1 MAVKLI
7 DELQKEI
14 KAAGEAVKQEAYEK
28 AYDHVF
34 QILDNLEKLLNDN
47 RYLEGNEITEED
59 KRLYDILIRF
69 DAVYY
74 FKQRL
79 NRKAFVRQKNRFDTP
94 FGEEE
99 GQLPVEAGR
108 YRLLWAP
115 VCPWAHRSIIVRK
128 LLGLEDVIS
137 VGKADPKRPNVSRSD
152 WAFTLDEGD
161 VDPVL
166 GIHYISEV
174 YLNADPDYQ
183 GRFTVPALV
192 DLKTKKVVNNDYFHL
207 TLYFENAWKKYHK
220 PGAPDLYP
228 EEFREEIDALN
239 DIIFREVNNGVYKA
253 GFARNQEAY
262 EEAYHMVF
270 NRLDWLEERLAD
282 RRYLFGDKITESDVR
297 LYVTLARF
305 DVAYHNIFR
314 VNKKRLRDYDN
325 LWAYA
330 RDLYQTPGFG
340 DTTDF
345 AAIKKHYHIDC
356 NPGNIHQIIT
366 KGPDE
371 EAWLLPH
378 GREKL
383 SEK

>member
-1 MAVKLI
+1 M
-7 DELQKEI
+7 
-14 KAAGEAVKQEAYEK
+14 
-28 AYDHVF
+28 
-34 QILDNLEKLLNDN
+34 
-47 RYLEGNEITEED
+47 
-59 KRLYDILIRF
+59 
-69 DAVYY
+69 
-74 FKQRL
+74 
-79 NRKAFVRQKNRFDTP
+79 
-94 FGEEE
+94 
-99 GQLPVEAGR
+99 
-108 YRLLWAP
+108 
-115 VCPWAHRSIIVRK
+115 
-128 LLGLEDVIS
+128 IS

-207 TLYFENAWKKYHK
+207 TLYFETAWKKYHK

-228 EEFREEIDALN
+228 EELREEIDALN

-253 GFARNQEAY
+253 GFARSQEAY
-262 EEAYHMVF
+262 EEAYHTVF

-282 RRYLFGDKITESDVR
+282 RRYLFGDKITESAVR
-297 LYVTLARF
+297 LYVTLVRF

-314 VNKKRLRDYDN
+314 VNKKCLRDYDN

-340 DTTDF
+340 NTTDF
-345 AAIKKHYHIDC
+345 ATIKKHYHIDC
-356 NPGNIHQIIT
+356 NPGNIHRIIA

>member
-1 MAVKLI
+1 MRISSDKWTG
-7 DELQKEI
+7 KE
-14 KAAGEAVKQEAYEK
+14 V
-28 AYDHVF
+28 
-34 QILDNLEKLLNDN
+34 
-47 RYLEGNEITEED
+47 D
-59 KRLYDILIRF
+59 KSG
-69 DAVYY
+69 
-74 FKQRL
+74 K
-79 NRKAFVRQKNRFDTP
+79 FVRQKNRFDTP

-207 TLYFENAWKKYHK
+207 TLYFETAWKKYHK

-228 EEFREEIDALN
+228 EELREEIDALN

-270 NRLDWLEERLAD
+270 NRLDWLEEILAD

-297 LYVTLARF
+297 LYVTLEEEILTLVDA
-305 DVAYHNIFR
+305 
-314 VNKKRLRDYDN
+314 NKEGALEKALVFYGYLNELPEDELLSGNYSHEK
-325 LWAYA
+325 
-330 RDLYQTPGFG
+330 
-340 DTTDF
+340 
-345 AAIKKHYHIDC
+345 IKKGLKMVAEHYGILNVIDL
-356 NPGNIHQIIT
+356 IY
-366 KGPDE
+366 
-371 EAWLLPH
+371 
-378 GREKL
+378 R
-383 SEK
+383 

>member
-1 MAVKLI
+1 M
-7 DELQKEI
+7 
-14 KAAGEAVKQEAYEK
+14 
-28 AYDHVF
+28 
-34 QILDNLEKLLNDN
+34 
-47 RYLEGNEITEED
+47 
-59 KRLYDILIRF
+59 
-69 DAVYY
+69 
-74 FKQRL
+74 
-79 NRKAFVRQKNRFDTP
+79 
-94 FGEEE
+94 
-99 GQLPVEAGR
+99 
-108 YRLLWAP
+108 
-115 VCPWAHRSIIVRK
+115 
-128 LLGLEDVIS
+128 
-137 VGKADPKRPNVSRSD
+137 
-152 WAFTLDEGD
+152 
-161 VDPVL
+161 
-166 GIHYISEV
+166 

-207 TLYFENAWKKYHK
+207 TLYFETAWKKYHK
-220 PGAPDLYP
+220 PGALDLYP
-228 EEFREEIDALN
+228 EELREEINALN

-262 EEAYHMVF
+262 EEAYYMVF

-356 NPGNIHQIIT
+356 NPGNIHQIIA

>member
-59 KRLYDILIRF
+59 KRL
-69 DAVYY
+69 
-74 FKQRL
+74 
-79 NRKAFVRQKNRFDTP
+79 
-94 FGEEE
+94 
-99 GQLPVEAGR
+99 
-108 YRLLWAP
+108 
-115 VCPWAHRSIIVRK
+115 
-128 LLGLEDVIS
+128 
-137 VGKADPKRPNVSRSD
+137 
-152 WAFTLDEGD
+152 
-161 VDPVL
+161 
-166 GIHYISEV
+166 
-174 YLNADPDYQ
+174 
-183 GRFTVPALV
+183 
-192 DLKTKKVVNNDYFHL
+192 
-207 TLYFENAWKKYHK
+207 
-220 PGAPDLYP
+220 
-228 EEFREEIDALN
+228 
-239 DIIFREVNNGVYKA
+239 
-253 GFARNQEAY
+253 
-262 EEAYHMVF
+262 
-270 NRLDWLEERLAD
+270 
-282 RRYLFGDKITESDVR
+282 
-297 LYVTLARF
+297 
-305 DVAYHNIFR
+305 
-314 VNKKRLRDYDN
+314 RDYDN

-356 NPGNIHQIIT
+356 NPGNIHQIIA

>member
-1 MAVKLI
+1 MRISSDKWTG
-7 DELQKEI
+7 KE
-14 KAAGEAVKQEAYEK
+14 V
-28 AYDHVF
+28 
-34 QILDNLEKLLNDN
+34 
-47 RYLEGNEITEED
+47 D
-59 KRLYDILIRF
+59 KSG
-69 DAVYY
+69 
-74 FKQRL
+74 K
-79 NRKAFVRQKNRFDTP
+79 FVRQKNRFDTP

-207 TLYFENAWKKYHK
+207 TLYFETAWKKYHK

-228 EEFREEIDALN
+228 EELREEINALN
-239 DIIFREVNNGVYKA
+239 DIIFREGILRPTQGTVKVKGKIAPLIELGA
-253 GFARNQEAY
+253 GFDGDLTG
-262 EEAYHMVF
+262 EENVYLNGALLGYSQSEMKKNYRDIVEF
-270 NRLDWLEERLAD
+270 SELENFMNVPVKNYSSGMLSRLAFAIATIGIPDILIVDEVLSVGDFRFQKKCED
-282 RRYLFGDKITESDVR
+282 R
-297 LYVTLARF
+297 
-305 DVAYHNIFR
+305 
-314 VNKKRLRDYDN
+314 
-325 LWAYA
+325 
-330 RDLYQTPGFG
+330 
-340 DTTDF
+340 
-345 AAIKKHYHIDC
+345 IKKMQESGTTVLFVSHSIEQVKKIC
-356 NPGNIHQIIT
+356 NKIVWLDHGKVRMYGNT
-366 KGPDE
+366 REVCE
-371 EAWLLPH
+371 EY
-378 GREKL
+378 EKI
-383 SEK
+383 

>member
-1 MAVKLI
+1 MAEHEYYEVNGRQIRVRPTESGQEI
-7 DELQKEI
+7 DE
-14 KAAGEAVKQEAYEK
+14 Y
-28 AYDHVF
+28 
-34 QILDNLEKLLNDN
+34 
-47 RYLEGNEITEED
+47 GN
-59 KRLYDILIRF
+59 F
-69 DAVYY
+69 H
-74 FKQRL
+74 
-79 NRKAFVRQKNRFDTP
+79 RQPNHFTKG
-94 FGEEE
+94 FGEGEN
-99 GQLPVEAGR
+99 PVEADR
-108 YRLLWAP
+108 YILFWGKGCNWSNRA
-115 VCPWAHRSIIVRK
+115 SIARE
-128 LLGLEDVIS
+128 LLGL
-137 VGKADPKRPNVSRSD
+137 
-152 WAFTLDEGD
+152 
-161 VDPVL
+161 
-166 GIHYISEV
+166 
-174 YLNADPDYQ
+174 
-183 GRFTVPALV
+183 
-192 DLKTKKVVNNDYFHL
+192 
-207 TLYFENAWKKYHK
+207 
-220 PGAPDLYP
+220 
-228 EEFREEIDALN
+228 
-239 DIIFREVNNGVYKA
+239 
-253 GFARNQEAY
+253 ARNQEAY

-330 RDLYQTPGFG
+330 RDLYQTPGFW

-356 NPGNIHQIIT
+356 NPGNIHQIIA